1 MYKPLAGM
9 NKYASFALAFL
20 LVFSGCLG
28 GSDNDLNTEDDLAEM
43 VRAVWEQKHSYWYS
57 LQCLK
62 AHEAKLSQIASSS
75 QSQPQSATS
84 ENRASALE
92 AFQTNEL
99 LRITGQ
105 EDAR

>member
-1 MYKPLAGM
+1 M
-9 NKYASFALAFL
+9 N
-20 LVFSGCLG
+20 
-28 GSDNDLNTEDDLAEM
+28 NDLNTEDDLAEM

-75 QSQPQSATS
+75 QSQQASSSQSQPQSATS

-105 EDAR
+105 EYAR